1 MDDPLDQP
9 DNVNFLMTEDQ
20 NNELYGLNES
30 EITHFISDNVSGDN
44 NSMNYNEYS
53 DHEEYKRAQTFQLLK
68 N

>member
-53 DHEEYKRAQTFQLLK
+53 DHEEYKRAQTFQLLE